1 MNKINRFIESNID
14 KIILVFLFLNP
25 FLDVLAGLQTHYL
38 NISFSFSSVIRLI
51 FMLLCI
57 YYIFCLDNTVDKN
70 INKKYLLV
78 LFAYFILF
86 SITTILY
93 KDYNALGYEIKNT
106 LNTFYFPVVLIALF
120 DMFIQYKIKISLKQ
134 IIMIY
139 FIYVLFVLIP
149 DFFKVG
155 FISYYH
161 SKVGSVGWFISANAV
176 GNILSLLMPF
186 FAYYLINSKEHK
198 IFKCILTIML
208 LIVLSDMGTK
218 VPMLSL
224 LIVMLF
230 HLIYYLIEWIKNK
243 ETKKIVISII
253 ATLVV
258 VVSSIIMVPKTSFYK
273 NIEIHKDFLGINHYY
288 EVLTDYHLIDHFIFS
303 QRLTFLSNTH
313 KNYKESSV
321 LEKISGIGYIEKYG
335 TDSVSTKTIEID
347 YFEVFYRNG
356 IIGFILFFYMI
367 IKVVKS
373 TLSNIKEKSLI
384 NLEFKTCYLLIIL
397 LALFS
402 GHILVTPAVSI
413 FVSLTL
419 VMPFFKENF
428 VK

>member
-93 KDYNALGYEIKNT
+93 KDYNALVYEIKNT

-258 VVSSIIMVPKTSFYK
+258 VVSSIIMVPK
-273 NIEIHKDFLGINHYY
+273 L
-288 EVLTDYHLIDHFIFS
+288 LFI
-303 QRLTFLSNTH
+303 
-313 KNYKESSV
+313 
-321 LEKISGIGYIEKYG
+321 KI
-335 TDSVSTKTIEID
+335 
-347 YFEVFYRNG
+347 
-356 IIGFILFFYMI
+356 
-367 IKVVKS
+367 
-373 TLSNIKEKSLI
+373 
-384 NLEFKTCYLLIIL
+384 
-397 LALFS
+397 
-402 GHILVTPAVSI
+402 
-413 FVSLTL
+413 
-419 VMPFFKENF
+419 
-428 VK
+428 